1 MAHRILV
8 ADDEAPIRRVLRL
21 KLEECGYDVCEA
33 SNGREAI
40 QAIDEAPVD
49 LVITDII
56 MPEKDGIET
65 ILALRKRQPDVKA
78 IAISA
83 PSNQLFLD
91 SARGLGAARTFEKP
105 LNLAE
110 LAAAVKE
117 LLDE

>member
-1 MAHRILV
+1 MPSRILIV
-8 ADDEAPIRRVLRL
+8 DDEAPVRRVLRR
-21 KLEECGYDVCEA
+21 KLEQCGYDINEA
-33 SNGREAI
+33 ADGK
-40 QAIDEAPVD
+40 QAMRAVDQQPPD

-65 ILALRKRQPDVKA
+65 ILFLRKRRPGVKA

-91 SARGLGAARTFEKP
+91 SARGLGAARAFEKP

-110 LAAAVKE
+110 LAAAVKD
-117 LLDE
+117 LLGD